1 MVKKRLYF
9 FCSSSSR
16 SNLNAPEVI
25 EEQKYTEKS
34 DVCSEMNQ
42 IDSKI
47 LNENQF
53 DYFFLYWKLESLTDE
68 N

>member
-1 MVKKRLYF
+1 MVKKRWYF

-16 SNLNAPEVI
+16 SNLYAPEVI
-25 EEQKYTEKS
+25 EEQKCTEKS

-53 DYFFLYWKLESLTDE
+53 DYFFLY
-68 N
+68 

>member
-53 DYFFLYWKLESLTDE
+53 DYFFLY
-68 N
+68 